1 VILENIRI
9 TLNLNRNSNIF
20 MNTVNVG
27 LKGIET
33 ISTYSGY
40 DITGLT
46 EEIMKDEDFLLDLKI
61 ISCEL
66 DISKYI
72 NPKSSAFIKL
82 VKKIYSKN
90 QENKIKNEMNKV
102 INNPDKIEK
111 ILNLKINK
119 EK

>member
-1 VILENIRI
+1 
-9 TLNLNRNSNIF
+9 
-20 MNTVNVG
+20 MNTVNVE

-66 DISKYI
+66 DISRY
-72 NPKSSAFIKL
+72 NNVKSPCFIKL
-82 VKKIYSKN
+82 VKKVYQKN

-102 INNPDKIEK
+102 INDTDKIEK
-111 ILNLKINK
+111 IKNLNIIKK
-119 EK
+119 